1 MTYYHVDE
9 KKLLTYGYFMSTP
22 LKNAIEKSAE
32 YDNLLIIYQDDVL
45 EVTCLLTYFKS
56 FVTFL
61 KSKKIVLNLE
71 YTLSNIDNSETI
83 FKIDFDEKLFQAKK
97 ITINKVEVKLNL
109 IKEIRP
115 PVNLFSTI
123 DKSTIDE
130 PIVETDGHYYI
141 VKEIEV
147 RLDGFITTDEK
158 EHKFCDYTM
167 YTNKVKARLFYDDKI
182 AKMLFLSEPIDT
194 QTKLEIYL
202 VRNSNLVQNQ
212 KYLLVD
218 SYGYEHIENKKLESF
233 LLVSIGSNKNG
244 NTNSSKDTIYTK
256 NNFLDADY
264 KD

>member
-1 MTYYHVDE
+1 M
-9 KKLLTYGYFMSTP
+9 LQP
-22 LKNAIEKSAE
+22 
-32 YDNLLIIYQDDVL
+32 
-45 EVTCLLTYFKS
+45 
-56 FVTFL
+56 
-61 KSKKIVLNLE
+61 KKIAI
-71 YTLSNIDNSETI
+71 T
-83 FKIDFDEKLFQAKK
+83 KIEEKFNPK
-97 ITINKVEVKLNL
+97 
-109 IKEIRP
+109 KEIKP

-123 DKSTIDE
+123 SKSQIPK

-233 LLVSIGSNKNG
+233 LLASIGSNKNG
-244 NTNSSKDTIYTK
+244 NTNSNKDTIYTK
-256 NNFLDADY
+256 NNFLDRDY